1 MFLQVHALTSYHA
14 TLLNRDDAGL
24 AKRIPFGDAER
35 IRISSQCQKRH
46 WREALSGIIAT
57 PGAFRSRHFFDRII
71 LARLTEKGVDEK
83 KARELVIELMA
94 GLISKKEVAVKKGK
108 KGAAKEADDE
118 GDTDGDTGTTDD
130 SSDNGAGKDGSLS
143 IKQAALFGKP
153 EADYLTALLFSA
165 SEMDIKDG
173 KNKIQSA
180 LKGDKKNFEA
190 MMRAGGFHDPFTGFE
205 GAMFGRFVTS
215 DVLARTDA
223 AVHVAH
229 AFTVHSAKQEIDFF
243 TVVDD
248 LNRDEETGAAHAGDM
263 DLGAGLFYV
272 YVAVDV
278 PLLVSNFTG
287 CDSKDWRKQ
296 DTADARKALDA
307 LVNAIATVSPG
318 AKKGSTAPHSYAD
331 LMLLETG
338 TAQPRSL
345 ANAYLKAIKPE
356 GDMLD
361 KSINSLAVQMDAL
374 DKMYGSSGKRFAAST
389 RTLGSLGGAVTGSL
403 AEIIKKALDAI
414 FGE

>member
-46 WREALSGIIAT
+46 WREALAGIIAT

-71 LARLTEKGVDEK
+71 LAKLTEKGVDEK

-94 GLISKKEVAVKKGK
+94 GLISKKDVAAKKGK

-118 GDTDGDTGTTDD
+118 GDTDDDTGTDGD
-130 SSDNGAGKDGSLS
+130 SGNNDAGKDDSLS

-173 KNKIQSA
+173 KKKIQDA

-190 MMRAGGFHDPFTGFE
+190 MMRAAGFHDPFTGFE

-287 CDSKDWRKQ
+287 CDSKDWQKQ
-296 DTADARKALDA
+296 DTADAKKAIAA
-307 LVNAIATVSPG
+307 LITAIATVSPG
-318 AKKGSTAPHSYAD
+318 AKKGSTAPYSYAD

-345 ANAYLKAIKPE
+345 ANAYLKAIKPK
-356 GDMLD
+356 GDMRD
-361 KSINSLAVQMDAL
+361 ESIKSLADQMAAL
-374 DKMYGSSGKRFAAST
+374 DKMYGASGKRFAAST
-389 RTLGSLGGAVTGSL
+389 RTLSALEGAVTGSL
-403 AEIIKKALDAI
+403 DEITAKALNSA

>member
-46 WREALSGIIAT
+46 WREALANIVTT

-71 LARLTEKGVDEK
+71 LAKLTEKGVNEK
-83 KARELVIELMA
+83 MARELVIELMA
-94 GLISKKEVAVKKGK
+94 GLISKKDVAAKKGK
-108 KGAAKEADDE
+108 KGAAKEGDDE
-118 GDTDGDTGTTDD
+118 GEADADAGSADD
-130 SSDNGAGKDGSLS
+130 SSDNAAGRDDSLS

-153 EADYLTALLFSA
+153 EADYLTALLLEA
-165 SEMDIKDG
+165 SKMDIKDG
-173 KNKIQSA
+173 KKKIQDA

-190 MMRAGGFHDPFTGFE
+190 MMRSAGFHDPFTGFD

-229 AFTVHSAKQEIDFF
+229 AFTVHPAKQEIDFF

-248 LNRDEETGAAHAGDM
+248 LNREEETGAAHAGDM

-287 CDSKDWRKQ
+287 CDSKDWKKQ
-296 DTADARKALDA
+296 DTAAAKNAMEALIT
-307 LVNAIATVSPG
+307 AIATVSPG
-318 AKKGSTAPHSYAD
+318 AKKGSTAPYSYAD

-345 ANAYLKAIKPE
+345 ANAYLKAIKPK
-356 GDMLD
+356 GDMRD
-361 KSINSLAVQMDAL
+361 ESIKSLADQMAAL
-374 DKMYGSSGKRFAAST
+374 DKMYGASAQRFAAST
-389 RTLGSLGGAVTGSL
+389 RTLSAPGGAVTGSL
-403 AEIIKKALDAI
+403 DEITTKALNSV
-414 FGE
+414 FGG